1 MESYINCLCKRST
14 KSLIAGLMSLL
25 LLNGAFY
32 PLYSVVEA
40 SEENN
45 TENGIIE
52 TEINQENLPTENEA
66 LSNQEVEEDIVEE
79 ELPSD
84 KEFSEVIVGDVSD
97 ELASVDQVS
106 EVKEVTAVETVVD
119 ENISETEAFTLEDYQ
134 KSSATELVA
143 AIRSGKVTSE
153 QLVEFA
159 LQMVDET
166 NPDLNNVI
174 TLRTEKALEEAR
186 QLEDTGQPFF
196 GVPLLVKGLGH
207 STEDGTN
214 TLGIEFMEDGTLT
227 SRDGTFIRKFKEL
240 GFVVIGQ
247 TSYPQMGWINVT
259 NSDLYGDTHN
269 PWDLAHNPG
278 GSSGGS
284 SAAVAIGQVPIA
296 TASDAGGSTR
306 IPAAWTGLIGYQPSR
321 GILVGNSASDR
332 NQTGHFAITKT
343 MDDTEALFEAL
354 LNKEIND
361 TRLDQSQV
369 IAYSTQTPAGT
380 PLDIEA
386 VQAVKEAVALLEAQ
400 GFETV
405 EVDYPV
411 DGREMMMNYY
421 TIAASNASIVNYQ
434 ATRYL
439 GRPLE
444 KDDVELLTWAL
455 YQTAQELDADD
466 ITAAWDNIET
476 MNQKMTEFYQ
486 QYPIFLTP
494 TTSYTAP
501 SADYNHIPEELVPL
515 MEDMSG
521 LSKDERLE
529 LIYDQWLPA
538 WTKTPFTQLGNL
550 SGTPSISLPTYVAS
564 DGLPL
569 GVLFSTDRNND
580 YLLMELG
587 HLFESLGQFKLL
599 QDRVA
604 EQPGQGGEEDVE
616 FEEDTEWQ
624 NGSEGPLKDLVELIP
639 EEVLEQ
645 VQANAPQLKI
655 VLRMI
660 QWLMNVIQQL
670 VGLFL

>member
-1 MESYINCLCKRST
+1 MKKSLASHFCKRST
-14 KSLIAGLMSLL
+14 KSTVALLMSLSL
-25 LLNGAFY
+25 INGVCS
-32 PLYSVVEA
+32 PLYSVEA
-40 SEENN
+40 TDGNG
-45 TENGIIE
+45 TEKAAVE
-52 TEINQENLPTENEA
+52 TEVVLPEETVEIQDSHEVIVSDEIVIEA
-66 LSNQEVEEDIVEE
+66 ASMDEAVEVELPEEVISEPDTSESEIISAELVEE
-79 ELPSD
+79 ETSP
-84 KEFSEVIVGDVSD
+84 EEV
-97 ELASVDQVS
+97 
-106 EVKEVTAVETVVD
+106 
-119 ENISETEAFTLEDYQ
+119 FTLDDYQ
-134 KSSATELVA
+134 TSSATELVA

-159 LQMVDET
+159 LLMVDET

-174 TLRTEKALEEAR
+174 TLRAEQALEEAR
-186 QLEDTGQPFF
+186 QLEDSGQPFF

-214 TLGIEFMEDGTLT
+214 TLGIEFMEDGALT
-227 SRDGTFIRKFKEL
+227 SRDGRFIREFKEL

-321 GILVGNSASDR
+321 GILIGNSASDR

-361 TRLDQSQV
+361 THLDQSQV

-380 PLDIEA
+380 PLDMEA

-421 TIAASNASIVNYQ
+421 TIAASNAGIVNYQ

-455 YQTAQELDADD
+455 YQTAQELDAED
-466 ITAAWDNIET
+466 ITAAWDNVEV

-604 EQPGQGGEEDVE
+604 EQPGQGGEASEAEDS
-616 FEEDTEWQ
+616 FD
-624 NGSEGPLKDLVELIP
+624 EGHDWVWGELIP
-639 EEVLEQ
+639 EDVVEQ
-645 VQANAPQLKI
+645 VLDEGLELKM
-655 VLRMI
+655 VLRI
-660 QWLMNVIQQL
+660 IKWLMDYVWQL
-670 VGLFL
+670 VWLFI